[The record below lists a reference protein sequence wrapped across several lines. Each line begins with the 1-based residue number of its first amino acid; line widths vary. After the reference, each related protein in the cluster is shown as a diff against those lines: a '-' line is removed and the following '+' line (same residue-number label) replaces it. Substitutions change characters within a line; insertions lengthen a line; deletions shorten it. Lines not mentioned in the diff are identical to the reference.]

1 MFWSPGTR
9 NGSSRSVDS
18 KSAWVK
24 CWGGQAQKERLIGG
38 EKGEPNETLR
48 YAGTIE
54 TYRCRRIGGK
64 ISGRLLAS
72 SLRLTREAVK
82 QLSTYTTAHKK
93 RLIGAQGKPHKALSL
108 GSVGR
113 TE

>member
-1 MFWSPGTR
+1 
-9 NGSSRSVDS
+9 VDS

-54 TYRCRRIGGK
+54 TGESFYINSRRHF
-64 ISGRLLAS
+64 SDMASAWTAAQAARLGVTGDTITAAIERGWLAS
-72 SLRLTREAVK
+72 EIDSVSQAADLE
-82 QLSTYTTAHKK
+82 
-93 RLIGAQGKPHKALSL
+93 GKPPDRDVFGLKVVR
-108 GSVGR
+108 G
-113 TE
+113 